1 LCFETYLL
9 TYRFQYLLLTMNL
22 KQSLHSQLADKETAE
37 VITQLRSLSEESLV
51 DLKDEIEQVAARFE
65 ANIEQSHGEFADE
78 LSTNKENAR
87 IRYLLLS
94 IINRLPDD
102 AELPSAIMQKRSK
115 MAALIVL
122 GVAILALIAFNF
134 DLFKKEEPIVV
145 EKPVIEQPKLVI
157 ARVEEQPKVAVEP
170 VVAPIT
176 SPPVIVDSVP
186 KVDTLRKKRF
196 RRIKKTPV
204 ITTNPIG
211 ISQ

>member
-1 LCFETYLL
+1 
-9 TYRFQYLLLTMNL
+9 MNL
-22 KQSLHSQLADKETAE
+22 KQSLHSLLADNETAE
-37 VITQLRSLSEESLV
+37 VITQLRSLSGDALG
-51 DLKDEIEQVAARFE
+51 DLKEEIEQVSARFE

-87 IRYLLLS
+87 VRYLLLS

-115 MAALIVL
+115 MAAFIVA

-145 EKPVIEQPKLVI
+145 AKPVIEQPKVVV
-157 ARVEEQPKVAVEP
+157 APVVEQPKVVVEP
-170 VVAPIT
+170 VVAPVVA
-176 SPPVIVDSVP
+176 PPVVVDSVP
-186 KVDTLRKKRF
+186 KIDTLRKKRF
-196 RRIKKTPV
+196 RRIKKAPVVTPD
-204 ITTNPIG
+204 PIG

>member
-1 LCFETYLL
+1 
-9 TYRFQYLLLTMNL
+9 MNL
-22 KQSLHSQLADKETAE
+22 KQSLHSLLADKETVE

-134 DLFKKEEPIVV
+134 DLFKKEEPIAVA
-145 EKPVIEQPKLVI
+145 KPVIEQPKVVI
-157 ARVEEQPKVAVEP
+157 APVVEQPQTVVEP
-170 VVAPIT
+170 LVAPVVV
-176 SPPVIVDSVP
+176 PPVIVDSVP

-196 RRIKKTPV
+196 RRIKKAPV
-204 ITTNPIG
+204 ITTVPIG

>member
-1 LCFETYLL
+1 
-9 TYRFQYLLLTMNL
+9 MNL
-22 KQSLHSQLADKETAE
+22 KQSLHSLLADNETAE
-37 VITQLRSLSEESLV
+37 VITQLRSLSDTSLGNLKEEV
-51 DLKDEIEQVAARFE
+51 EQVAARFE

-102 AELPSAIMQKRSK
+102 AELPSAIMRKRSK
-115 MAALIVL
+115 MAAFIVL

-134 DLFKKEEPIVV
+134 DLFKKEEPIAVA
-145 EKPVIEQPKLVI
+145 KPVIEQPKVVVAPAI
-157 ARVEEQPKVAVEP
+157 EQPKVVIEP
-170 VVAPIT
+170 VAAPVVV
-176 SPPVIVDSVP
+176 PPIIVDSVP

-196 RRIKKTPV
+196 RRIKKAPV
-204 ITTNPIG
+204 ITEPYG

>member
-1 LCFETYLL
+1 
-9 TYRFQYLLLTMNL
+9 MNL
-22 KQSLHSQLADKETAE
+22 KQSLHSLLADRETAE
-37 VITQLRSLSEESLV
+37 VITQLRSLSEESLA
-51 DLKDEIEQVAARFE
+51 DLKDEVEQVAARFE
-65 ANIEQSHGEFADE
+65 ANIEQSHSEFADE

-134 DLFKKEEPIVV
+134 DLFKTEKPIVV
-145 EKPVIEQPKLVI
+145 AKPVIEQPKVVVAPVI
-157 ARVEEQPKVAVEP
+157 EQPKVVIEPVAAP
-170 VVAPIT
+170 VVAPPI
-176 SPPVIVDSVP
+176 IVDSVP

-196 RRIKKTPV
+196 RRIKKAPV